1 MKFKHSILIVIISIL
16 FIGTN
21 LFATPNSKWTLQA
34 CVQYAI
40 DHNIQIKQSELNKRL
55 QSLTFQQ
62 SKLAQL
68 PNFNTGTN
76 YGRSF
81 GRSVD
86 PTSNQFVNGSYDFL
100 NLSGNAD
107 VLLFGW
113 FQKRSLIQKNQH
125 LVVAAQMDYDQLK
138 DDISLNIATGY
149 LRALLAY
156 EQLVIAEKQVDFSL
170 KQYQQSIS
178 FEQAGRLTSLN
189 VAQWHAQ
196 LANDSV
202 AYIAALNEVGNSL
215 IDMKVLMNL
224 DFTEPFALD
233 IPSLDFNVA
242 TILSAQHP
250 QAVFEA
256 ALQHVGTVKSAQQ
269 KELAAFKN
277 LKYARS
283 LLLPQFTLSAQL
295 GSTYATSYKQVS
307 DVSVS
312 GTSVTPYLV
321 SINNVDYPVLTP
333 KYNYTSTVIP
343 FNTQVDN
350 NFRQT
355 IAFSAT
361 IPLFNAFQSR
371 TAVQQSKI
379 AVQQQQLLVDA
390 AQVKLKQDVYKA
402 YQDAKQAIL
411 KYNAS
416 TIAHQSSQSAFEI
429 AKKRY
434 DLGLINTVE
443 YLNTQNAAFKAN
455 GTMLIAKYE
464 LLFKTKII
472 DYYLGNKIELH

>member
-1 MKFKHSILIVIISIL
+1 MKFTTQFYFLL
-16 FIGTN
+16 FTLLVFRYN
-21 LFATPNSKWTLQA
+21 AFATPNSKWSLQA
-34 CVQYAI
+34 CIQYALE
-40 DHNIQIKQSELNKRL
+40 HNIQIKQSELNKRL
-55 QSLTFQQ
+55 QSYNYQQ
-62 SKLAQL
+62 LQFAQL
-68 PNFNTGTN
+68 PNINVGTN

-100 NLSGNAD
+100 SLSGNAD

-113 FQKRSLIQKNQH
+113 FQKRSLIQKNEQ
-125 LVVAAQMDYDQLK
+125 LLNAAITDYNQLK
-138 DDISLNIATGY
+138 DDVSLNIATGY

-156 EQLVIAEKQVDFSL
+156 EQLEIANKQVDFSL
-170 KQYQQSIS
+170 QQYQQSIR
-178 FEQAGRLTSLN
+178 FEQAGRLSNLN
-189 VAQWHAQ
+189 VAQWHSQ

-202 AYIAALNEVGNSL
+202 IYIAALNEVSNSL
-215 IDMKVLMNL
+215 MDMKVLMNL
-224 DFTEPFALD
+224 DFSEPFNLD
-233 IPSLDFNVA
+233 VPSLDFNLA
-242 TILSAQHP
+242 TLLTVQDP
-250 QAVFEA
+250 QTVYEA
-256 ALQHVGTVKSAQQ
+256 ALQHVGTVKSAHQ
-269 KELAAFKN
+269 KEFAALKN
-277 LKYARS
+277 LKYARAMM
-283 LLLPQFTLSAQL
+283 LPQFSLSAQM
-295 GSTYATSYKQVS
+295 GSTYATSYKQIS
-307 DVSVS
+307 DISVT

-321 SINNVDYPVLTP
+321 SINNVDYPVVTP
-333 KYNYTSTVIP
+333 KYNYTSSIIP

-355 IAFSAT
+355 IALSAT

-379 AVQQQQLLVDA
+379 AVKQQQLLVDA

-416 TIAHQSSQSAFEI
+416 KIAYQASQSAFEI

>member
-16 FIGTN
+16 FIGKN

-55 QSLTFQQ
+55 QSYTHQQ
-62 SKLAQL
+62 SQFAQL
-68 PNFNTGTN
+68 PNINVGTN

-100 NLSGNAD
+100 SLSGNAD

-113 FQKRSLIQKNQH
+113 FQKRSLIQKNEH
-125 LVVAAQMDYDQLK
+125 LLNAAITDYNQLK
-138 DDISLNIATGY
+138 DDVSLNIATGY

-156 EQLVIAEKQVDFSL
+156 EQLGIAEKQVDFSL
-170 KQYQQSIS
+170 KQYQQSVS

-189 VAQWHAQ
+189 VAQWHSQ

-202 AYIAALNEVGNSL
+202 TYIAALNEVSNSL
-215 IDMKVLMNL
+215 MDMKVLMNL
-224 DFTEPFALD
+224 DFSEPFNLD
-233 IPSLDFNVA
+233 VPFLDFNLA
-242 TILSAQHP
+242 TLLTVQDP
-250 QAVFEA
+250 QTVYEA
-256 ALQHVGTVKSAQQ
+256 ALQHVGTVKSAHQ
-269 KELAAFKN
+269 KELAALKN

-283 LLLPQFTLSAQL
+283 MMLPQFTLSAQM
-295 GSTYATSYKQVS
+295 GSTYATSYKQIS
-307 DVSVS
+307 DISIA

-321 SINNVDYPVLTP
+321 SINNVDYPVVTP
-333 KYNYTSTVIP
+333 KYNYTSSIIP

-355 IAFSAT
+355 IALSAT

-371 TAVQQSKI
+371 IAVQQSKI
-379 AVQQQQLLVDA
+379 SVQQQQLSVDA

-416 TIAHQSSQSAFEI
+416 TIAYQASQSAFEI

-455 GTMLIAKYE
+455 GTVLIAKYE

>member
-1 MKFKHSILIVIISIL
+1 MKFKLQLLLIVFFLHLWCASALAI
-16 FIGTN
+16 
-21 LFATPNSKWTLQA
+21 PNSKWTLQA
-34 CVQYAI
+34 CVQYAL

-55 QSLTFQQ
+55 QSLTYQQ
-62 SKLAQL
+62 SQLAQL

-76 YGRSF
+76 YGRSY

-113 FQKRSLIQKNQH
+113 FQKRSLIQKNKH
-125 LVVAAQMDYDQLK
+125 LLSAASADYDQLK

-149 LRALLAY
+149 LRYLLAN
-156 EQLVIAEKQVDFSL
+156 EQLDIAQKQVDFSL

-178 FEQAGRLTSLN
+178 FEQAGRLTVLN
-189 VAQWHAQ
+189 VAQLHAQ

-202 AYIAALNEVGNSL
+202 AYIASFNEVNNAH
-215 IDMKVLMNL
+215 IDLKVLMNL
-224 DFTEPFALD
+224 DFSEPFVLD
-233 IPSLDFNVA
+233 IPSLAMNVSSLLTA
-242 TILSAQHP
+242 KDP
-250 QAVFEA
+250 QVIFEA
-256 ALQHVGTVKSAQQ
+256 ALQHVGTIKSAQI
-269 KELAAFKN
+269 KEQAAIKN
-277 LKYARS
+277 LKFARS
-283 LLLPQFTLSAQL
+283 LLLPQFSLSAQF
-295 GSTYATSYKQVS
+295 GSTYATSYKQIA
-307 DVSVS
+307 DVSVA
-312 GTSVTPYLV
+312 GTSTTPYLV
-321 SINNVDYPVLTP
+321 NINNVDYPVLTP
-333 KYNYTSTVIP
+333 KYNYTTAVIP

-355 IAFSAT
+355 IALSAS

-379 AVQQQQLLVDA
+379 AIQQQQLLVDA

-402 YQDAKQAIL
+402 YQDAKQAIM
-411 KYNAS
+411 KYTAS
-416 TIAHQSSQSAFEI
+416 AIAYQASESAFEI
-429 AKKRY
+429 AKKRF

-472 DYYLGNKIELH
+472 DYYLGNKIEL

>member
-1 MKFKHSILIVIISIL
+1 MKFKQQLLLIVFFLHLLIASAS
-16 FIGTN
+16 
-21 LFATPNSKWTLQA
+21 ATTNSKWTLQA
-34 CVQYAI
+34 CVQYAL

-62 SKLAQL
+62 SQLAQL
-68 PNFNTGTN
+68 PNFNTGAN
-76 YGRSF
+76 YGRSY

-113 FQKRSLIQKNQH
+113 FQKRSLIQKNKH
-125 LVVAAQMDYDQLK
+125 LVSAAHADYDQLK

-149 LRALLAY
+149 LRSLLAF
-156 EQLVIAEKQVDFSL
+156 EQLAIAQKQVDFSL

-178 FEQAGRLTSLN
+178 FEQAGRLTVLN
-189 VAQWHAQ
+189 VAQLHAQ

-202 AYIAALNEVGNSL
+202 AYIASFNEVNNAL

-224 DFTEPFALD
+224 DFAEPFDLD
-233 IPSLDFNVA
+233 IPSLAMNVSSLL
-242 TILSAQHP
+242 TAQDP
-250 QAVFEA
+250 QVVFEA
-256 ALQHVGTVKSAQQ
+256 ALQHVGTVKSAQI
-269 KELAAFKN
+269 KEQAAIKN
-277 LKYARS
+277 LQYTRS
-283 LLLPQFTLSAQL
+283 LLLPQFTLSAQF
-295 GSTYATSYKQVS
+295 GSTYATSYKQIA

-312 GTSVTPYLV
+312 GTSSTPYLV
-321 SINNVDYPVLTP
+321 NINNVDYPVLTP
-333 KYNYTSTVIP
+333 KYNYTTTVIP

-355 IAFSAT
+355 IALSAY

-379 AVQQQQLLVDA
+379 AIQQQQLLVDA
-390 AQVKLKQDVYKA
+390 AHVKLKQDVYKA

-411 KYNAS
+411 KYTAS
-416 TIAHQSSQSAFEI
+416 NIAYQASESAFDI
-429 AKKRY
+429 AKKRF